1 MSDWLREL
9 MADPDIPFS
18 VQPMEVSDIPQVT
31 AIEKESFALPWSAT
45 SYRHELTQNDLSY
58 YLVVRHQ
65 DAPTLAAQTPWL
77 DRWLNRVRIERTPV
91 VGYSGF
97 WVLDDEAHI
106 STIAVRP
113 NLRGRGIGELLL
125 VAMIEQ
131 ALSLQTQ
138 VVTLEVRVSN
148 RVAQNLYRKYLFEEV
163 GRRRRYY
170 RDNDEDALIMTTPDL
185 DDLVFRQVYRR
196 NRRMLYERLHKF
208 KETARTRPGEP
219 KGA

>member
-1 MSDWLREL
+1 MREL
-9 MADPDIPFS
+9 MADPNIPFS
-18 VQPMEVSDIPQVT
+18 VQPMEVSDIPQVS
-31 AIEKESFALPWSAT
+31 AIERESFALPWSAT

-65 DAPTLAAQTPWL
+65 DPPALTAPTPWL
-77 DRWLNRVRIERTPV
+77 GRWLNRVRIDRPPI
-91 VGYSGF
+91 VGYGGF

-113 NLRGRGIGELLL
+113 DLRGRGIGELLL
-125 VAMIEQ
+125 VAMIDQ

-138 VVTLEVRVSN
+138 IVTLEVRVSN
-148 RVAQNLYRKYLFEEV
+148 LVAQNLYRKYLFKEI
-163 GRRRRYY
+163 GHRRRYY

-185 DDLVFRQVYRR
+185 DDPAFQQVYHR
-196 NRRMLYERLHKF
+196 NQQTLYERLYKF
-208 KETARTRPGEP
+208 KETARIQP